1 MMPITIITN
10 KTRPVN
16 CRASG
21 QVGQETLRSSPVVSR
36 KNACSAFGF
45 APLSFTFTATIN
57 SFIILTA
64 KTPPYLHSGVAILY
78 YTGQAGL
85 EPTTARFGD
94 ECSTN

>member
-45 APLSFTFTATIN
+45 GPLSFTFTATIN

-64 KTPPYLHSGVAILY
+64 KTPPYYTAALPSY

-94 ECSTN
+94 ECSTS